1 MQSQRVI
8 VKWVVPATVLVLILV
23 LAALIAYKALAPL
36 PPPIPHQGQVLNAK
50 TGKGIPGAQLETS
63 WQIYDYPMLDGAGSY
78 EISSITV
85 TDNNGNFS
93 LVIPRQRRG
102 IWKTDIEPLIIRA
115 NGYKPFTETD
125 KSAVTYVNDF
135 MVIKLTP
142 E

>member
-85 TDNNGNFS
+85 TDNNGHFS

-102 IWKTDIEPLIIRA
+102 IWKTESNGYFIRA
-115 NGYKPFTETD
+115 NGYNQFTCGD
-125 KSAVTYVNDF
+125 NFAITYVNDF
-135 MVIKLTP
+135 IIFKLTP